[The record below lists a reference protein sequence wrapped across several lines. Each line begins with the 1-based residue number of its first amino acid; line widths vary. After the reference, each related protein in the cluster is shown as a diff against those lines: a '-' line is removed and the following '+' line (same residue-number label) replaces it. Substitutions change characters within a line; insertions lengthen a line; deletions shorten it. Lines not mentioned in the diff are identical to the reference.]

1 MFRFWHKPLGI
12 PVAIGSG
19 LALFIGYASVQAD
32 GKPQLKSPTEIDQM
46 LMAEIKDRAEV
57 EPNLTHL
64 SDVIGARMTGSD
76 NLKKANQWASEKF
89 KAYGLENVKLE
100 PWEIPAAW
108 ERGLCKMKLVS
119 PDNGR
124 DIHAAARAWTP
135 GTKGKITGP
144 VMLVQATK
152 AEELKAFE
160 GKLKN
165 AIIMLSKPTEI
176 TPITEI
182 GKPKA
187 PKGPAAS
194 GGGASKAAQL
204 PNGKEANPPVTDTP
218 KAPTPAPSAAT
229 PAKPPE
235 TATPPAAG
243 GPGRRG
249 PFQGGGMGLR
259 QQITEMAQKEGAAC
273 ILTDSGK
280 PHGLLNM
287 TGNWRSPDR
296 ADANEPLPGVFIT
309 HDHYAMLYRLANRK
323 DSPPPMVEVEIV
335 SKIIPGPITVFN
347 TVGEIKGTEKP
358 DEFVVVGAHLD
369 SWDLGQGTTDN
380 GTGSS
385 VVLETARALGALAK
399 KGIRPKRTIRFVLF
413 TGEEQGLHGSKEY
426 VKRHKEEMAKTSM
439 ALVHDTGTGRVTEIP
454 LQGFD
459 EAKPILEK
467 ELAILK
473 ELKAEVVEGTQGG
486 TDHLPFAAAG
496 VPGFAFHQDPAEY
509 YLTHHTQSDTLDKA
523 RWPDLIQGS
532 QVMSITAM
540 RVANLPDLLPRKQ
553 TVRAPRGGAG
563 NNAGRPNR
571 EEIRPTT
578 PPATEV
584 PKPPGKPEAKK
595 D

>member
-1 MFRFWHKPLGI
+1 MYRFWRGPQAALLG
-12 PVAIGSG
+12 VGTG
-19 LALFIGYASVQAD
+19 LFLFLGAFHAQAD
-32 GKPQLKSPTEIDQM
+32 DKPQLKTPAEIDQV
-46 LMAEIKDRAEV
+46 LLAEIKQRAEV
-57 EPNLTHL
+57 EPNLTYL
-64 SDVIGARMTGSD
+64 SDVIGHRMTGSE
-76 NLKKANQWASEKF
+76 NLKKANHWAAEKF

-108 ERGLCKMKLVS
+108 ERGSCKMRLVS

-124 DIHAAARAWTP
+124 DIHGAARAWTP
-135 GTKGKITGP
+135 GTKGKVTGP
-144 VMLVQATK
+144 VIVIEAKK
-152 AEELKAFE
+152 AEELKAYE

-165 AIIMLSKPTEI
+165 ALVMLAKPTQI
-176 TPITEI
+176 TPITDI

-187 PKGPAAS
+187 ARTPPAQPGPAAGTPPVS
-194 GGGASKAAQL
+194 GSTPPPASPPAVA
-204 PNGKEANPPVTDTP
+204 PSANPPAANPSPNTP
-218 KAPTPAPSAAT
+218 S
-229 PAKPPE
+229 
-235 TATPPAAG
+235 

-259 QQITEMAQKEGAAC
+259 QQITEMAQKEGATC

-287 TGNWRSPDR
+287 TGSWRGTDR

-309 HDHYAMLYRLANRK
+309 HDHYAMLYRLASRK
-323 DSPPPMVEVEIV
+323 DIPAPQVEVEIV
-335 SKIIPGPITVFN
+335 SKTIPGPVTVFN
-347 TVGEIKGTEKP
+347 TVGEIRGAEKP
-358 DEFVVVGAHLD
+358 DEFVVIGAHID

-380 GTGSS
+380 GTGTS
-385 VVLETARALGALAK
+385 VVLESARALGALAK

-459 EAKPILEK
+459 EAKPVLEK

-473 ELKAEVVEGTQGG
+473 ELKAEVVVGTQGG
-486 TDHLPFAAAG
+486 TDHLSFAAAG

-523 RWPDLIQGS
+523 RWEDLIQGS
-532 QVMSITAM
+532 QVMAITAM

-553 TVRAPRGGAG
+553 TQRGTRGGPNGAA
-563 NNAGRPNR
+563 NRPAAAPQG
-571 EEIRPTT
+571 ESSKVT
-578 PPATEV
+578 PP
-584 PKPPGKPEAKK
+584 PETKK

>member
-64 SDVIGARMTGSD
+64 SDVIGARMTGSE

-259 QQITEMAQKEGAAC
+259 QQITEC
-273 ILTDSGK
+273 
-280 PHGLLNM
+280 
-287 TGNWRSPDR
+287 RCC
-296 ADANEPLPGVFIT
+296 
-309 HDHYAMLYRLANRK
+309 
-323 DSPPPMVEVEIV
+323 
-335 SKIIPGPITVFN
+335 
-347 TVGEIKGTEKP
+347 
-358 DEFVVVGAHLD
+358 
-369 SWDLGQGTTDN
+369 
-380 GTGSS
+380 
-385 VVLETARALGALAK
+385 
-399 KGIRPKRTIRFVLF
+399 
-413 TGEEQGLHGSKEY
+413 
-426 VKRHKEEMAKTSM
+426 RHQR
-439 ALVHDTGTGRVTEIP
+439 TGRDFRPRSTAVH
-454 LQGFD
+454 
-459 EAKPILEK
+459 IL
-467 ELAILK
+467 
-473 ELKAEVVEGTQGG
+473 VST
-486 TDHLPFAAAG
+486 
-496 VPGFAFHQDPAEY
+496 
-509 YLTHHTQSDTLDKA
+509 
-523 RWPDLIQGS
+523 R
-532 QVMSITAM
+532 
-540 RVANLPDLLPRKQ
+540 RVR
-553 TVRAPRGGAG
+553 
-563 NNAGRPNR
+563 
-571 EEIRPTT
+571 
-578 PPATEV
+578 
-584 PKPPGKPEAKK
+584 
-595 D
+595 